1 MIDLSHFNLT
11 TPELKAGTVDEAMSY
26 PPGQFPENE
35 FFYTTAD
42 GFVVHAPTKASGTTA
57 NSNRARCELRETTT
71 TGKAYNFTL
80 DQFGDSFLQAAL
92 TVLKTP
98 KEGRTTVGQIHV
110 KDSTR
115 PLLKL
120 FHDGDSVVA
129 SFRAVYDQ
137 KDPVNYKIATN
148 TPVGQ
153 RFTYS
158 IHVSQNGNLSIVV
171 GVNGV
176 KTTLS
181 LTIDDSWRSHL
192 LYFKAG
198 TYIQEDA
205 TETTTAEEGSTI
217 LFDKLSIRHE

>member
-1 MIDLSHFNLT
+1 MIDLTRFNLT
-11 TPELKAGTVDEAMSY
+11 TPELKEGTVDEAKTYS
-26 PPGQFPENE
+26 PGTFPENE
-35 FFYTTAD
+35 FFYTTDD
-42 GFVVHAPTKASGTTA
+42 GFIVHAPTKAEGTTA
-57 NSNRARCELRETTT
+57 NSSRARCELRETTT
-71 TGKAYNFTL
+71 AGKAYNFTL
-80 DQFGDSFLQAAL
+80 DQFDHGFLQAAL

-98 KEGRTTVGQIHV
+98 KEERTTIGQIHV

-115 PLLKL
+115 PMLKL

-129 SFRAVYDQ
+129 SFRAVYNQ
-137 KDPVNYKIATN
+137 KDPVNYKIVSG

-158 IHVSQNGNLSIVV
+158 IHVTKSGNLSIVISV
-171 GVNGV
+171 DGI
-176 KTTLS
+176 KHSLS
-181 LTIDDSWRSHL
+181 LTIDDSWRTRL

-205 TETTTAEEGSTI
+205 TENTIPEEGSTI

>member
-11 TPELKAGTVDEAMSY
+11 TPELKEGTVDGAVTY
-26 PPGQFPENE
+26 APGKFPENE
-35 FFYTTAD
+35 FFYTTED
-42 GFVVHAPTKASGTTA
+42 GFVVHAPTKALGTTL

-71 TGKAYNFTL
+71 TGEAYNFKL
-80 DQFGDSFLQAAL
+80 DQFDDSFLQAAI

-110 KDSTR
+110 KDNTR

-120 FHDGDSVVA
+120 FHDGASIVA
-129 SFRAVYDQ
+129 SFRAKFDQ
-137 KDPVNYKIATN
+137 KDPVNYKITDGV
-148 TPVGQ
+148 PIGQ
-153 RFTYS
+153 RTTYS
-158 IHVSQNGNLSIVV
+158 IHVSRNGNLSITIS
-171 GVNGV
+171 VNGI

-181 LTIDDSWRSHL
+181 LTIDDSWRTRL

-205 TETTTAEEGSTI
+205 TENTSPEEGSTI

>member
-11 TPELKAGTVDEAMSY
+11 TPELKEGTVDEAMSY
-26 PPGQFPENE
+26 SPGNFPENE
-35 FFYTTAD
+35 FFYTTTD
-42 GFVVHAPTKASGTTA
+42 GFVVHAPTKAAGTTA

-71 TGKAYNFTL
+71 AGKAFNFTL
-80 DQFGDSFLQAAL
+80 DQYEDSFLQAAL

-120 FHDGDSVVA
+120 FHDGDGVTA
-129 SFRAVYDQ
+129 SFRAVYNQ
-137 KDPVNYKIATN
+137 VNPVNYKIVTN
-148 TPVGQ
+148 TPVDQ

-158 IHVSQNGNLSIVV
+158 IHVSRNGNLSIVIS
-171 GVNGV
+171 VNGV
-176 KTTLS
+176 KETLS
-181 LTIDDSWRSHL
+181 LQIDDSWRPRL

-205 TETTTAEEGSTI
+205 TEDTKPDEGSTI